1 MKYNNLK
8 ITLGK
13 RVFSKKD
20 YDITINKK
28 VIIIESLNGK
38 NEYIYDRETYSI
50 FIDEYAF
57 IVYRTTKI
65 KLHGKVEPCGNDTY
79 KIVGIVESYNASDFP
94 YEFKLKKAE
103 PINEGLYIHFLYVEF
118 MYQGALNIEIE

>member
-1 MKYNNLK
+1 MKYTNLK

-13 RVFSKKD
+13 RVFSKKE

-28 VIIIESLNGK
+28 VIIVEALNGK

-50 FIDEYAF
+50 FIDEYV
-57 IVYRTTKI
+57 IIIYETKRI

-79 KIVGIVESYNASDFP
+79 KIIGIIENYDASAFP
-94 YEFKLKKAE
+94 QFTLKKAE

-118 MYQGALNIEIE
+118 MYQGTLNIEIE